1 MPIRLERTVVAAAV
15 RTAMPAL
22 AYPTAYAAALLVGR
36 ATRVEGSEVSLIWP
50 AAAVAVLWGAH
61 AHRQSARSA
70 AGHWLLLGALTLAVN
85 VATGA
90 TPELAVWFAG
100 VNVVLAAVPAAVLAR
115 DGQRIELRDPTDLG
129 RLVVAISVGTLAA
142 AFLATIFLAAE
153 GEEELTRTFVLFT
166 VRNGVTALAGVAV
179 VLRLRD
185 ARWRSPDLAGPR
197 LLETLA
203 CVVVVVV
210 VFGRVFWFNPGTP
223 VAFAI
228 MLPAVWVSLRYST
241 TTSTVFL
248 GLAGVTIVWATL
260 LDRGAIRGIAP
271 HEQAA
276 LAQGMVGCLAV
287 VVLTLAL
294 FRDSRNELIEQLRD
308 LALHDPL
315 TGLANRTLLT
325 DRLDEALASDA
336 PDTVGVIALDL
347 DEFKT
352 VNDAWGH
359 AEGDLLLVEIAR
371 RLQEVVVP
379 GDTAARI
386 GGDEFVVVCTD
397 LAGPDD
403 LDRRAERIR
412 ERVAD
417 PYGLAADAPYD
428 RITAS
433 VGSAMA
439 ERGATSRTLLHRA
452 DQAMYDAKRSGRD
465 RTSRSRTVE
474 SLPRAPATPAAPSAR

>member
-1 MPIRLERTVVAAAV
+1 
-15 RTAMPAL
+15 MPAL
-22 AYPTAYAAALLVGR
+22 SYGTAYAAALLVGR

-61 AHRQSARSA
+61 AHRLSARA
-70 AGHWLLLGALTLAVN
+70 ATGHWLLLGGLTFAVN
-85 VATGA
+85 LATGA

-100 VNVVLAAVPAAVLAR
+100 VNVVLAAIPAALLVR
-115 DGQRIELRDPTDLG
+115 DGHRIELRDPTDLG
-129 RLVVAISVGTLAA
+129 RLVVAIAAATLAA
-142 AFLATIFLAAE
+142 ALLATAFLAAE
-153 GEEELTRTFVLFT
+153 GEDDLAQAFVLFA

-179 VLRLRD
+179 ALRLRD
-185 ARWRSPDLAGPR
+185 ARWRAPDLTGAR
-197 LLETLA
+197 LVETLA

-223 VAFAI
+223 VAFAV

-248 GLAGVTIVWATL
+248 GLAGVTVVWATL
-260 LDRGAIRGIAP
+260 LDRGAIRGIAA

-294 FRDSRNELIEQLRD
+294 FRDSRDELIEQLRG

-315 TGLANRTLLT
+315 TGLANRTLLS
-325 DRLDEALASDA
+325 DRLDAALAAGA
-336 PDTVGVIALDL
+336 PGTVGTIVLDL
-347 DEFKT
+347 DGFKT

-359 AEGDLLLVEIAR
+359 AEGDLLLVEIGR
-371 RLQEVVVP
+371 RLEEVVAP

-386 GGDEFVVVCTD
+386 GGDEFVVVCTA
-397 LAGPDD
+397 LEGPDD
-403 LDRRAERIR
+403 LHRRAERIR
-412 ERVAD
+412 ERVAE
-417 PYGLAADAPYD
+417 PYGSAADAPYD
-428 RITAS
+428 RISAS
-433 VGSAMA
+433 VGCAIA
-439 ERGATSRTLLHRA
+439 ERGATSRALLHSA

-465 RTSRSRTVE
+465 RRV
-474 SLPRAPATPAAPSAR
+474 AAASV